1 MKGKLFTLLVSLFFL
16 LVLLPPIA
24 AQAQYVDDNCD
35 GQDDV
40 KAVTIPPDKSPCNFS
55 GPQQQT
61 GGPQQQT
68 GDPQQQT
75 GAPQQQTG
83 GSLQK
88 TGKETQINIKIKNPL
103 GETDT
108 IPEAIKKIMDVVL
121 QLVFPFIVL
130 LFIYAGFLFVTA
142 RGNKTKLEQAKT
154 MFWYTLIGTLLI
166 LGAWTIAT
174 AIVNTVNEITG

>member
-1 MKGKLFTLLVSLFFL
+1 MYKSITSLLLTFFFL
-16 LVLLPPIA
+16 ICFSTPVF
-24 AQAQYVDDNCD
+24 AQPTGNPNNT
-35 GQDDV
+35 GSNPN
-40 KAVTIPPDKSPCNFS
+40 T
-55 GPQQQT
+55 T
-61 GGPQQQT
+61 GGT
-68 GDPQQQT
+68 T
-75 GAPQQQTG
+75 APQTRD
-83 GSLQK
+83 SS
-88 TGKETQINIKIKNPL
+88 INIKIKNPL

-130 LFIYAGFLFVTA
+130 LFIYSGFLFVTA
-142 RGNKTKLEQAKT
+142 RGNKTKLDQAKT